1 MTDRPNGPTQQETE
15 DVVRAIEG
23 YMEDLRSEKAL
34 YMSRCKPL
42 HEAIKDTIEDA
53 VKTKGFDKKAL
64 KVGVK
69 QRDYLR
75 KMEKLENELD
85 EVTQTA
91 LDRLQSQL
99 GTFSDSP
106 LGRAAMDA
114 ARASSTPRRQRKRR
128 DPIDELVREED
139 FPPEDA
145 AAE

>member
-1 MTDRPNGPTQQETE
+1 MTERPNGPTAEETE
-15 DVVRAIEG
+15 EVVHAIEG
-23 YMEDLRSEKAL
+23 YMADLQSEKSL

-53 VKTKGFDKKAL
+53 VKLKGFDKKAL

-69 QRDYLR
+69 QREYLR

-91 LDRLQSQL
+91 LDRLQAHL
-99 GTFSDSP
+99 GTFADSP

-114 ARASSTPRRQRKRR
+114 AKAGTQRPRKKRR
-128 DPIDELVREED
+128 DPLDEMMREED
-139 FPPEDA
+139 PPEDA
-145 AAE
+145 AAAE